1 MHRSVRARGHTTSYF
16 RGRHTTRT
24 DSELRTDISAELTW
38 DPSIRHEDI
47 ATAVKDGVVTL
58 AGTVDT
64 YAQRYATERGVE
76 QVKGVRAIVN
86 DLAVK
91 LPGAMERSDA
101 DLAHAAVNALRWN
114 SQVPDERIQV
124 KVSNGWLTLEGEVD
138 RYYQRHAAEGAVRYL
153 QGVKGVTTRIT
164 LRAAPTPGDIK
175 QRIRD
180 SIKRQAEIDSD
191 HIPVETSASRVTLRG
206 TVRSLAERRDAEPAA
221 WNAPGEVIVVHDP
234 TAAEAIDEMA
244 GVLRFR

>member
-1 MHRSVRARGHTTSYF
+1 M
-16 RGRHTTRT
+16 RT
-24 DSELRTDISAELTW
+24 DSELRTDIIAELTW
-38 DPSIRHEDI
+38 DPSIRNEDI

-64 YAQRYATERGVE
+64 YAQRYAAERAVE
-76 QVKGVRAIVN
+76 RVNGVRAIVN
-86 DLAVK
+86 DLTVK
-91 LPGAMERSDA
+91 LPGAMQRSDA

-114 SQVPDERIQV
+114 TQVPDERIQV

-153 QGVKGVTTRIT
+153 QGVKGVTSRIT

-180 SIKRQAEIDSD
+180 SIKRQAEIDAD
-191 HIPVETSASRVTLRG
+191 HISVETSASRVTLRG
-206 TVRSLAERRDAEPAA
+206 TVRSIAERRDAERAA
-221 WNAPGEVIVVHDP
+221 WNAPGVTSVENDINVAPPVP
-234 TAAEAIDEMA
+234 AI
-244 GVLRFR
+244 L